1 MPPLVTSFT
10 ADAAHGLP
18 GPDWLRAR
26 RAAAFQRFAAAEL
39 PSDVEEV
46 WRYSRIGELDLA
58 DFSPVSADAPA
69 GPEVPEPLRPLL
81 DAVGERAGLV
91 LVVDGRIAVAEVDEA
106 LAAKGL
112 VVGSLADLPGGD
124 ALLGTVSGPND
135 VFGNLHAAFLHD
147 PVVVHVPA
155 GVAVER
161 PIVVLQWVATEGAA
175 VFPRTI
181 VVAEE
186 ASEVTVVDLAASAD
200 VRALVVPTWEL
211 DAQHAANLRYLNV
224 QELGPRVWQIGYQ
237 ASRVARDATLQ
248 SAMVALGGDY
258 ARVRADSKLTGAG
271 GTSHLVA
278 VYFGDGTQ
286 MHDFRT
292 MQDHDAPKTTSDL
305 LFKGAVEDTAR
316 SVYTGLIRVKHG
328 AAGTRAFQTNRNL
341 VLSEGASAN
350 SVPNLEIEEN
360 DVSCSHASAVG
371 PIDDEQRYYLEARGI
386 PTDVA
391 ERLIV
396 LGFFDDVL
404 DRVPVPGLRGP
415 LREAVEAKV
424 K

>member
-1 MPPLVTSFT
+1 M
-10 ADAAHGLP
+10 DALP
-18 GPDWLRAR
+18 GPDWLRVR
-26 RAAAFQRFAAAEL
+26 RAMAYQRFAAGTL
-39 PSDVEEV
+39 PTEAEEV
-46 WRYSRIGELDLA
+46 WRYGRISELDLDAYAPVA
-58 DFSPVSADAPA
+58 DGAVVSSDVPA
-69 GPEVPEPLRPLL
+69 SMRPLL
-81 DAVGERAGLV
+81 DAVGQRSGFV
-91 LVVDGRIAVAEVDEA
+91 LAVDGRIVTAELDPT
-106 LAAKGL
+106 LAAKG
-112 VVGSLADLPGGD
+112 VTVGSLCDAPEGD

-135 VFGNLHAAFLHD
+135 VFGNLHAAFLRD

-155 GVAVER
+155 GVVIER
-161 PIVVLQWVATEGAA
+161 PVVVLHWTGTDGGA

-186 ASEVTVVDLAASAD
+186 SSEVTVVDVAASDD

-224 QELGPRVWQIGYQ
+224 QLLGPRVWQIGYQ

-258 ARVRADSKLTGAG
+258 ARVRADAKLTGEG
-271 GTSHLVA
+271 GTSHLLA

-305 LFKGAVEDTAR
+305 LFKGAVEDTAH

-371 PIDDEQRYYLEARGI
+371 PIDEEQRYYLEARGI

-391 ERLIV
+391 EHLIV

-404 DRVPVPGLRGP
+404 ERVPVPGLWGP
-415 LREAVEAKV
+415 LRDAVAAKLERR
-424 K
+424 KR

>member
-1 MPPLVTSFT
+1 M
-10 ADAAHGLP
+10 
-18 GPDWLRAR
+18 
-26 RAAAFQRFAAAEL
+26 AAEL
-39 PSDVEEV
+39 PTEAEEV
-46 WRYSRIGELDLA
+46 WRYSRISELDLA
-58 DFSPVSADAPA
+58 DFAPMGEDVPVSSS
-69 GPEVPEPLRPLL
+69 EVPEPLRPLL

-91 LVVDGRIAVAEVDEA
+91 LVIDGCIVTVELDEG
-106 LAAKGL
+106 LAAKG
-112 VVGSLADLPGGD
+112 VTVGSLADLPGGD
-124 ALLGTVSGPND
+124 AVLGTVSGPND
-135 VFGNLHAAFLHD
+135 VFGNLHAAFVRD

-161 PIVVLQWVATEGAA
+161 PIVVLQWIATEGAA

-186 ASEVTVVDLAASAD
+186 ASEVTVVDLVASAD

-258 ARVRADSKLTGAG
+258 ARVRADAKLTGEG
-271 GTSHLVA
+271 GTSHLLA
-278 VYFGDGTQ
+278 VYFGDREQ

-305 LFKGAVEDTAR
+305 LFKGAVADAAR

-371 PIDDEQRYYLEARGI
+371 PIDEEQRYYLEARGV

-404 DRVPVPGLRGP
+404 ERVPVPGLRGP
-415 LREAVEAKV
+415 LRDAVEAKLR
-424 K
+424 